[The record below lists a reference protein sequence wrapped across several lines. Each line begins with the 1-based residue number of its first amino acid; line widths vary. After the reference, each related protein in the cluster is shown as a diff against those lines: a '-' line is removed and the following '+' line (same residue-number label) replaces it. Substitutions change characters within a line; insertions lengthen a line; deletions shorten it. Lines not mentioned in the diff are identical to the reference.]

1 MRGASRTGD
10 KIFLRIGEL
19 SNPFVLFLFAIGA
32 LRTTHLPLAAT
43 PSGAIRAVFRLR
55 PTVQKIT
62 ELKESFSTPEI
73 SSPDFMWALGLP
85 VLSSRATPDAAQVAV
100 VERVC
105 RVKSFEVASGGEH

>member
-19 SNPFVLFLFAIGA
+19 LKP
-32 LRTTHLPLAAT
+32 
-43 PSGAIRAVFRLR
+43 FRLISFCHWCAPDNPLTLGCNAER
-55 PTVQKIT
+55 GDSCRFSAPTYSSKIT
-62 ELKESFSTPEI
+62 GLKENFSTPDI
-73 SSPDFMWALGLP
+73 SSPDCMWALGLP